1 VNLDPGA
8 NLQCR
13 QFPNANALSLGLIPS
28 GTTVTVVG
36 RTGLPLVPE
45 TGNPTPEPTP
55 VVETIEDLWL
65 SVRWDFV
72 EGGYVRCWVAA
83 QYLRVE
89 FKGKLFDTLEELL
102 SLPEEPFNR
111 PGEAVN
117 ATLTPPTP
125 LYNAVIATVNLDP
138 GVSLQLRRNPKT
150 SAEALD
156 RVPAGATLEV
166 LGYTVAPSEGL
177 VGQPVDPNWLWVRYK
192 KENGGA
198 TVGWIAA
205 QYAVITQLGRSVD
218 IESLPKIDTPEAGYY
233 ESPGQAPVIPLEQQ
247 KVVGQVNL
255 NPGANLNLRDRPSA
269 DAFVIRAIPSDGVVT
284 LNGRNGDGTW
294 VQVTY
299 EAADGMFDGWVA
311 AQYLIITRG
320 GQPFDLRGLPN
331 VWTDPDVL
339 LGTPAAVPATPTPF
353 SG

>member
-1 VNLDPGA
+1 
-8 NLQCR
+8 
-13 QFPNANALSLGLIPS
+13 
-28 GTTVTVVG
+28 
-36 RTGLPLVPE
+36 
-45 TGNPTPEPTP
+45 
-55 VVETIEDLWL
+55 
-65 SVRWDFV
+65 
-72 EGGYVRCWVAA
+72 
-83 QYLRVE
+83 
-89 FKGKLFDTLEELL
+89 
-102 SLPEEPFNR
+102 
-111 PGEAVN
+111 
-117 ATLTPPTP
+117 
-125 LYNAVIATVNLDP
+125 
-138 GVSLQLRRNPKT
+138 
-150 SAEALD
+150 
-156 RVPAGATLEV
+156 
-166 LGYTVAPSEGL
+166 
-177 VGQPVDPNWLWVRYK
+177 
-192 KENGGA
+192 
-198 TVGWIAA
+198 
-205 QYAVITQLGRSVD
+205 
-218 IESLPKIDTPEAGYY
+218 
-233 ESPGQAPVIPLEQQ
+233 VIPLEQQ